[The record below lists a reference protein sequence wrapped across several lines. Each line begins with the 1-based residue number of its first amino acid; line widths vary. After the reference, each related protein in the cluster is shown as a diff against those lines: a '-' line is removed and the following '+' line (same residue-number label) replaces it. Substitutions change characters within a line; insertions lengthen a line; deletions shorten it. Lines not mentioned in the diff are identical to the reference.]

1 MSSLS
6 FSACGG
12 FMATGGRDQVVCVW
26 DLTSLK
32 AVQTVLALVRTANT
46 ARDHHDENIR
56 RIYTTH
62 EKHPDDRDVF
72 FHNVKWVL
80 GTHFMW
86 TKTFAGYTFVVV
98 RLKF

>member
-1 MSSLS
+1 MNAVSSLS

-46 ARDHHDENIR
+46 AHDFLSA
-56 RIYTTH
+56 T
-62 EKHPDDRDVF
+62 
-72 FHNVKWVL
+72 
-80 GTHFMW
+80 
-86 TKTFAGYTFVVV
+86 
-98 RLKF
+98 

>member
-12 FMATGGRDQVVCVW
+12 YMATGGRDQVVCVW
-26 DLTSLK
+26 DLASLK
-32 AVQTVLALVRTANT
+32 AVQTVLALVSTANT
-46 ARDHHDENIR
+46 AHDF
-56 RIYTTH
+56 
-62 EKHPDDRDVF
+62 VG
-72 FHNVKWVL
+72 NVKWVW

-86 TKTFAGYTFVVV
+86 TKTFAGYTFVIA